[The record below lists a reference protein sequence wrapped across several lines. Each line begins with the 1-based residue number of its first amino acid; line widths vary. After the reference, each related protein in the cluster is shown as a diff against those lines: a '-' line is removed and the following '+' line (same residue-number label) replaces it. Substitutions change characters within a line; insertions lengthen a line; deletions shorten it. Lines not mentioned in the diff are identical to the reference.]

1 MVSCPK
7 TPVPA
12 CAQVNIAPSEA
23 TQFIKRTHDFFS
35 TVVPRLGSYPLISL
49 SFLSLFVDRHPFASL
64 DFLII
69 PPKMGKFLKWC
80 LDFLFRWR
88 FNQFRPQSRRGSL
101 TNPSSLISRW
111 FLPRFPTYLSIVHS
125 MVPNR
130 LRILRSAWSSLATTT
145 MAHPTGATSLY

>member
-12 CAQVNIAPSEA
+12 CVQVNIAPSEA

-49 SFLSLFVDRHPFASL
+49 SFLSLFVDRHPFATL

-69 PPKMGKFLKWC
+69 PKKTGKFLKWC
-80 LDFLFRWR
+80 LDILSRWR
-88 FNQFRPQSRRGSL
+88 FKSISTSESTGVSHKSFIIDFSL
-101 TNPSSLISRW
+101 VFASFPNVPFNSTLDGTESSS
-111 FLPRFPTYLSIVHS
+111 YS
-125 MVPNR
+125 
-130 LRILRSAWSSLATTT
+130 
-145 MAHPTGATSLY
+145 